1 MDTLLTSMFMIKGSS
16 AFGRKPIVERQLG
29 RLYATVEYTVQF
41 CHSSICKI
49 RRILGSTLTSITAMW
64 GRIRMKTNLSGSP
77 FGIDA

>member
-29 RLYATVEYTVQF
+29 RLYAAVEYTVQF

-49 RRILGSTLTSITAMW
+49 RRILGSTLTSIAA
-64 GRIRMKTNLSGSP
+64 RIRMKTNLSGSP